1 YQAVK
6 EARNRATRGEG
17 PSLIEAVCYRLT
29 AHSSDDDDRTYREK
43 GEVEEAKKNDSVIT
57 FASYLKENEILTD
70 SVEQRLNDE
79 ITKII
84 NEATD

>member
-1 YQAVK
+1 M
-6 EARNRATRGEG
+6 
-17 PSLIEAVCYRLT
+17 
-29 AHSSDDDDRTYREK
+29 
-43 GEVEEAKKNDSVIT
+43 EEAKKNDSVIT

-84 NEATD
+84 NEATDFAENAAYAEAEDTLKYVYEEK